1 MTLGLQNIIASNE
14 IVRALVKASPK
25 MLNYSADILT
35 LTNPIHPVQ
44 ILQRNPIEY
53 KMQLRLRE
61 TEIGNGKC
69 WPLSP
74 VVCAS
79 SLCKLVLIVIV
90 IITHIIIIVIISI
103 VNVIIYHH
111 RQKNVD

>member
-14 IVRALVKASPK
+14 IVHALVKASPK

-35 LTNPIHPVQ
+35 LTYTIHSVQ
-44 ILQRNPIEY
+44 TVASCNAIEY

-69 WPLSP
+69 WPLSL
-74 VVCAS
+74 VDCAA

-90 IITHIIIIVIISI
+90 ITHIIIIIISI
-103 VNVIIYHH
+103 VIIYHH